1 MSTAY
6 QFPLV
11 NSQQTLQITLG
22 NVLYTLRVYWNSN
35 QATNAWVLD
44 IADANGIPMVTG
56 IPLVTGTDLLAQYGY
71 LNFGGQ
77 LIAQTSSNT
86 DAPPTYVNLGSD
98 GNLFFVTT
106 P

>member
-1 MSTAY
+1 MTAFA
-6 QFPLV
+6 FPFV
-11 NSQQTLQITLG
+11 PSQQQMQLTIG
-22 NVLYTLRVYWNSN
+22 NVLYSLNVYFD
-35 QATNAWVLD
+35 AHPFTNAWVLD
-44 IADANGIPMVTG
+44 ISDSAGDLIIGG

-77 LIAQTSSNT
+77 LIAQTSSDT
-86 DAPPTYVNLGSD
+86 DAVPTFVNLGSD

>member
-1 MSTAY
+1 MAAF

-22 NVLYTLRVYWNSN
+22 SKLYSLRVYWNSN
-35 QATNAWVLD
+35 QFDNCWVLD
-44 IADANGIPMVTG
+44 IGDSSGNPIVTG

-77 LIAQTSSNT
+77 LIAQTSSDT
-86 DAPPTYVNLGSD
+86 DAVPTYVNLGAD
-98 GNLFFVTT
+98 GNLFFVT

>member
-1 MSTAY
+1 MAAF

-11 NSQQTLQITLG
+11 NSQQTLQIVLG
-22 NVLYTLRVYWNSN
+22 NTLYQIRVYFNSN
-35 QATNAWVLD
+35 PATNAWVID
-44 IADANGIPMVTG
+44 ISDSAGTPLVTG

-77 LIAQTSSNT
+77 LIAQTSSDT
-86 DAPPTYVNLGSD
+86 DAVPTYVNLGAD
-98 GNLFFVTT
+98 GNLFFVT

>member
-1 MSTAY
+1 MTTAY
-6 QFPLV
+6 QFPFV
-11 NSQQTLQITLG
+11 PSQQTLQITLA
-22 NVLYTLRVYWNSN
+22 NVLYTLNVYWNSN
-35 QATNAWVLD
+35 PLVNAWVVD
-44 IADANGIPMVTG
+44 IADAQGNAIVSA

-77 LIAQTSSNT
+77 LIAQTSSDT